1 MGGGGLWLVAAHVGG
16 WMALDINKFRGWAR
30 IPHGQD
36 DPAIQIAWEAA
47 VRELEERTGW
57 CVDPVTR
64 TQYVAVE
71 PANDEKLVL
80 AARQPVTGASW
91 LDQSNTPQALTLV
104 TINGLQYVEMH
115 PDMEYPDTITLTAG
129 SNTLNPLLEM
139 ALLQRVTQHVQSRG
153 DDTVT
158 LSSDYW
164 DRISAMMGKGI
175 G

>member
-1 MGGGGLWLVAAHVGG
+1 
-16 WMALDINKFRGWAR
+16 MALDINKFRGWAR
-30 IPHGQD
+30 IPHQQD

-57 CVDPVTR
+57 VVDPITR
-64 TQYVAVE
+64 TQYVGVE
-71 PANDEKLVL
+71 PQNDELLVL
-80 AARQPVTGASW
+80 ASRQPVTSATIIV
-91 LDQSNTPQALTLV
+91 DMVVTPLTLV
-104 TINGLQYVEMH
+104 TINGLQYFQM
-115 PDMEYPDTITLTAG
+115 PDATEYPITVTLSVG

-139 ALLQRVTQHVQSRG
+139 ALLQRVAQHVQSRG

>member
-1 MGGGGLWLVAAHVGG
+1 MP
-16 WMALDINKFRGWAR
+16 LDINKARGWAR
-30 IPHGQD
+30 ISHQED

-64 TQYVAVE
+64 TQYVPVE
-71 PANDEKLVL
+71 PNNEELLVL
-80 AARQPVTGASW
+80 ADRQPITAATVTIDAVVTS
-91 LDQSNTPQALTLV
+91 LTLH
-104 TINGLQYVEMH
+104 TINGLQYFAM
-115 PDMEYPDTITLTAG
+115 PAATEYPIVVTLTAG